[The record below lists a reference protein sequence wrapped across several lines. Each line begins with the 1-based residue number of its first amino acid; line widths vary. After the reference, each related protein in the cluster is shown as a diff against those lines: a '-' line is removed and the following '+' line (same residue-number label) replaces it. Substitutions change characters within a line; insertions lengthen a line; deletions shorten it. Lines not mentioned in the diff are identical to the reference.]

1 MAVVVKTGPWDPISG
16 GEFITHFRLPVLAV
30 GLVDVHW
37 GLTDLDFDP
46 PGQDSVP

>member
-1 MAVVVKTGPWDPISG
+1 MLEP
-16 GEFITHFRLPVLAV
+16 

-46 PGQDSVP
+46 WPLTKLEELQV

>member
-1 MAVVVKTGPWDPISG
+1 M
-16 GEFITHFRLPVLAV
+16 V

-46 PGQDSVP
+46 WISMFQSRRFS